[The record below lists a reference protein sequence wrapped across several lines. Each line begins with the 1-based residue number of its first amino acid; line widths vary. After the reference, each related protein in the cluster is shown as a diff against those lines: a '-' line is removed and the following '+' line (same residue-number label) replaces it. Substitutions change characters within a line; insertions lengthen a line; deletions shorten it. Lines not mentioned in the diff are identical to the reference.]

1 MKKIGLLILAPCV
14 ISAAAAQPLNGLQPE
29 RPTRLNCKA
38 PKLADAEDL
47 FQGDQIICRD
57 KKNGVVS
64 IPASQVIEIAYD
76 LTSLGNPV
84 SEEPSDY
91 FCPEGGIFGLGLLA
105 LGPLIASEINSI
117 RLRPHPYVFLH
128 WNDDI
133 DDRTA
138 IFRIDQKQMLALV
151 LAKLSDVTGKEWQDR
166 LQEREEEEQEEI
178 RAVLDQRFQIRL
190 DRQVRIGEVDLPA
203 GSYEVA
209 VSPKLDGGGR
219 LFFDKRTRFN
229 GKRTLA
235 QARIEVLDRALQA
248 NNQYEIIYG
257 KTNNRAETVM
267 EIRTPR
273 TVVRLIPGL
282 HPTAEMR

>member
-1 MKKIGLLILAPCV
+1 MKNICCLILTPWV
-14 ISAAAAQPLNGLQPE
+14 ISAAAAQPLIGLQPE
-29 RPTRLNCKA
+29 QPTRLSCKA

-47 FQGDQIICRD
+47 FQGDLIICRD

-64 IPASQVIEIAYD
+64 IPASQVIEIVYD
-76 LTSLGNPV
+76 FTSLGRPV
-84 SEEPSDY
+84 SEELSDY
-91 FCPEGGIFGLGLLA
+91 ICPEGGIVGLGVLA

-117 RLRPHPYVFLH
+117 RLRPHPYIFLH
-128 WNDDI
+128 WNDDL

-138 IFRIDQKQMLALV
+138 IFRIDQKPMLALF
-151 LAKLSDVTGKEWQDR
+151 LAKLSEVTGKEWQDR
-166 LQEREEEEQEEI
+166 FHEREDEEQEEI
-178 RAVLDQRFQIRL
+178 RTALDQKFQIRL
-190 DRQVRIGEVDLPA
+190 DRRVRIGEVDLPA
-203 GSYEVA
+203 GAYDVA
-209 VSPKLDGGGR
+209 VSPKLEGGGR

-282 HPTAEMR
+282 DPTAEVR